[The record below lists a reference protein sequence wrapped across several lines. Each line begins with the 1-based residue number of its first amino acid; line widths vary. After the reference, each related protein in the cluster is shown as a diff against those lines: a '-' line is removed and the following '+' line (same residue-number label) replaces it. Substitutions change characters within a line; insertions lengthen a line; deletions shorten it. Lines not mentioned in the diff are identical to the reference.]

1 MQKKQLK
8 SLKRNIKLFGWS
20 NKRYDQE
27 YWGRLERNQR
37 QWKGKQSGERKM
49 ETIVEEEEI
58 KEEDSEV
65 ISQMVTYLVC
75 DELKYG
81 FKSAYEQSQTSDKR
95 CC

>member
-1 MQKKQLK
+1 
-8 SLKRNIKLFGWS
+8 
-20 NKRYDQE
+20 
-27 YWGRLERNQR
+27 
-37 QWKGKQSGERKM
+37 M

-81 FKSAYEQSQTSDKR
+81 FKSAYEQS
-95 CC
+95 